1 MNHERVRIL
10 SRKTNSSGWRGL
22 VLGLD
27 DRQMVFVLRVEDDI
41 ERGFVPRVEDGGQ
54 IWVRLKQLKES
65 TKGSEESKTSDDGN
79 MMMMQGRKLFEID
92 ADVVVDIIV
101 DADVIVC

>member
-1 MNHERVRIL
+1 MTQREVL
-10 SRKTNSSGWRGL
+10 SPGY
-22 VLGLD
+22 
-27 DRQMVFVLRVEDDI
+27 
-41 ERGFVPRVEDGGQ
+41 RVEDGGK
-54 IWVRLKQLKES
+54 IWVRSKQLKES
-65 TKGSEESKTSDDGN
+65 TKGSEESKTCDDGN